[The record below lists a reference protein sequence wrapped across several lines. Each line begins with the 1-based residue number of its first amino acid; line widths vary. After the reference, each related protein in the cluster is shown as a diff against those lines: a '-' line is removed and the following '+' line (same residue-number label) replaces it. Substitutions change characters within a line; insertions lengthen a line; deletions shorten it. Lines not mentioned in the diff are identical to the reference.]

1 MVFARFP
8 SISSFARA
16 TPLELPQPSEK
27 CGRSR
32 ANSPGALGG
41 ALVFRDHVV
50 FSMVNPII
58 KPTSMDTFYHSL
70 HLMGTSWQEEE
81 EEEEEDA
88 PQQEPPKD
96 KLMLRSPGQ
105 VFLVPEAGMISGGSN
120 YPPP

>member
-50 FSMVNPII
+50 NHG
-58 KPTSMDTFYHSL
+58 KPNNQTYKHGHFLPLIAPHG
-70 HLMGTSWQEEE
+70 HLLWQEEE

-105 VFLVPEAGMISGGSN
+105 FFLVPEAGMISGGSN